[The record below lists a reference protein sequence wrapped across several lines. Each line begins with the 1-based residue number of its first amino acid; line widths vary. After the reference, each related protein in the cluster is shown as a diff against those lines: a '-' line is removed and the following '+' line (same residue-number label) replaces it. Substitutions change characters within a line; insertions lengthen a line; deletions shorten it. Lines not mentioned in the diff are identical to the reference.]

1 MIDDGGMVAATLA
14 TASAAVPRTSPVD
27 FFEDNNHHLSQ
38 PTIVF
43 PTRSILFF
51 WRYQT
56 NQDVQQLLTPR
67 STIDEKTSPPPHIA
81 SGVRILP
88 QPPSSSST
96 SPAHTTHQPP
106 MEALQKLPIIRMMT
120 RSSAPPVNNSTP
132 QDSPPPPAPTTTPQQ
147 PPAHPAIPVPER
159 TPISSPRS
167 LRQLSVYLLGSAC
180 LLASTALT
188 RKAVWRRQLRA
199 KPAFYA
205 ANTNPHEFFS
215 PMSDALQAFNLAT
228 LNCFSVGV
236 MLLGGTMWTLDIANL
251 REARGI
257 LRGRLRYDEI
267 YRTEDEVPNGL
278 GETLIKAGEVRIVE
292 EEEDEGSAKPQ

>member
-1 MIDDGGMVAATLA
+1 MIDNDGMVATTLT
-14 TASAAVPRTSPVD
+14 TASAAVPRTSAVD
-27 FFEDNNHHLSQ
+27 FFEDDNHHLSQ
-38 PTIVF
+38 LTIVF
-43 PTRSILFF
+43 PTHSILFF

-67 STIDEKTSPPPHIA
+67 LTINEKASPPSDIA

-88 QPPSSSST
+88 QPSSSSR
-96 SPAHTTHQPP
+96 SPAHTAHQPP

-132 QDSPPPPAPTTTPQQ
+132 QDSPPPNTTPLQSPAQ
-147 PPAHPAIPVPER
+147 PAVEPAIPVSER

-167 LRQLSVYLLGSAC
+167 LRQLSVFFLGSAC

-188 RKAVWRRQLRA
+188 RKAVWRRQLRT

-228 LNCFSVGV
+228 MNCFSVGV
-236 MLLGGTMWTLDIANL
+236 MLLGGTMWTLDIANM
-251 REARGI
+251 REARSI
-257 LRGRLRYDEI
+257 LRRRLNYDSI

-292 EEEDEGSAKPQ
+292 EEEGEGSAGPQ

>member
-81 SGVRILP
+81 SGVRIHP

-96 SPAHTTHQPP
+96 SPAHAVHQPP

-132 QDSPPPPAPTTTPQQ
+132 QDSPPPTTTPQQ
-147 PPAHPAIPVPER
+147 PPAHPPLG
-159 TPISSPRS
+159 TPHPPPPPPPHQHPTPPPSNRPPRPPANPPSPPPNAPPSPPRAPCANSPSTSSAPP
-167 LRQLSVYLLGSAC
+167 
-180 LLASTALT
+180 ASS
-188 RKAVWRRQLRA
+188 RRQPSRA
-199 KPAFYA
+199 KP
-205 ANTNPHEFFS
+205 S
-215 PMSDALQAFNLAT
+215 
-228 LNCFSVGV
+228 
-236 MLLGGTMWTLDIANL
+236 GGASCAPNRPSTPRTPTRTSSSAPC
-251 REARGI
+251 RTRC
-257 LRGRLRYDEI
+257 RLS
-267 YRTEDEVPNGL
+267 TSQP
-278 GETLIKAGEVRIVE
+278 
-292 EEEDEGSAKPQ
+292 